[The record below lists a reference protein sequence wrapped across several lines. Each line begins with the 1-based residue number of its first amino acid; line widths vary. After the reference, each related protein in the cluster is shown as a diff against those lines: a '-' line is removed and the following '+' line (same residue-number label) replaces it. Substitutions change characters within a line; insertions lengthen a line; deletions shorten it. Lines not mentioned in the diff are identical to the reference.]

1 MPHKHNPVGS
11 VVALAAATR
20 LPGLV
25 SAMLTAM
32 TLDHERGV
40 GGWHAE
46 WETLADI
53 VTLTGGSLLQM
64 NGVISELHVDSD
76 AMTKNLQRSQG
87 QIMAEAVA
95 TGLAEHLGRADA
107 HMIVEQACAKAAADR
122 TELRAALVSD
132 VRVREALPVGDLEWL
147 LSPWNYLGSSEKLI
161 DRILASWHEA
171 K

>member
-1 MPHKHNPVGS
+1 
-11 VVALAAATR
+11 
-20 LPGLV
+20 
-25 SAMLTAM
+25 MLSAM

-64 NGVISELHVDSD
+64 SGVASELHINSK
-76 AMTKNLQRSQG
+76 AMTKNLQHSRG

-95 TGLAEHLGRADA
+95 TGLAERLGRADA
-107 HMIVEQACAKAAADR
+107 HMVVEQACAKAAADG

-132 VRVREALPVGDLEWL
+132 TRVSQALSIGDLEWL
-147 LSPWNYLGSSEKLI
+147 LSPRNYLGSSEKLI